1 LLAGGRS
8 RSPPTTASRSTT
20 STRPRARERSNDGST
35 LWRIYT
41 YEEDGSAEYSDGTK
55 LVGKFWACARRPI
68 PAEGVPIDDL
78 LAWSAWEFWAGPL
91 NSRKDAI
98 AEALR

>member
-1 LLAGGRS
+1 MGNAPDRALVTERKYVLTRISAGDYLL
-8 RSPPTTASRSTT
+8 P
-20 STRPRARERSNDGST
+20 SNDGST